1 MEIRVMKIDDYDQV
15 YQLWINTK
23 GMGMRSLDDSKE
35 GISKFVER
43 NPNTNFIAAVGENI
57 VGVIMAG
64 NDGRRAYIYHT
75 AVLEEYRGQG
85 IASKLVDV
93 CLKAIKAE
101 GINKVALV
109 AFKDNQLGNGF
120 WQAQGFSVRDDLIY
134 RNISLND
141 QNN

>member
-1 MEIRVMKIDDYDQV
+1 MEIRVMKIDDYEQV
-15 YQLWINTK
+15 YQLWTNTK

-35 GISKFVER
+35 GISKFIER
-43 NPNTNFIAAVGENI
+43 NPNTNFIATVGKDV

-85 IASKLVDV
+85 IAGKLVDV

-109 AFKDNQLGNGF
+109 VFKDNQLGNGF
-120 WQAQGFSVRDDLIY
+120 WQAQGFNVRDDLVY